1 MITIAIDASSKSTG
15 IAVFKDKELI
25 YKNCIVSNKKDT
37 YARIKYMVAEI
48 EKVYKK
54 YGADNIIIE
63 DVIPEDVRHNQSV
76 YKVLIYLQA
85 AIVLMFHEYQ
95 KEVEFYTSSE
105 WRAKCGIHTGR
116 GIKRESLKAADIN
129 FVKEKYN
136 MLVNDDVA
144 DAICI
149 GWAYINAKS
158 APTAFN
164 WE

>member
-25 YKNCIVSNKKDT
+25 YKNCITSSNKDT

-85 AIVLMFHEYQ
+85 AIVLMFHEYK

>member
-25 YKNCIVSNKKDT
+25 YKNCIASSNKDT

-95 KEVEFYTSSE
+95 
-105 WRAKCGIHTGR
+105 
-116 GIKRESLKAADIN
+116 
-129 FVKEKYN
+129 
-136 MLVNDDVA
+136 
-144 DAICI
+144 
-149 GWAYINAKS
+149 
-158 APTAFN
+158 
-164 WE
+164 

>member
-25 YKNCIVSNKKDT
+25 YKNCIASNKKDT

-105 WRAKCGIHTGR
+105 WRAKCWIHTGR

-129 FVKEKYN
+129 FVKEKYDI
-136 MLVNDDVA
+136 LVNDDVA

-149 GWAYINAKS
+149 GWAYVNAKS
-158 APTAFN
+158 VPTAFN